1 MIIQDLIS
9 RVTRWGPCA
18 VLAVLAGAA
27 GLGLVR
33 ETMRPLVLPPMPI
46 VAEAPPPAPLM
57 VVVRGPLSGPVETAQ
72 YAVIAIR
79 NLFSASRGEPVEP
92 VAATAAG
99 PRPFLHGVVLDGPQS
114 RAYLEEPDS
123 QRVFGYA
130 VGDTVGG
137 GKLVRIM
144 DDRVVIQRRDGLV
157 EIMLKDPAKPQPA
170 PPGAPAP
177 NAATPAAPAP
187 PGPPATPE
195 GQAPVPVPQGTK

>member
-1 MIIQDLIS
+1 MIIQDLLS
-9 RVTRWGPCA
+9 RVTRWAPCA

-33 ETMRPLVLPPMPI
+33 ETMRPLALPPMPI
-46 VAEAPPPAPLM
+46 AADAPPPAPLM
-57 VVVRGPLSGPVETAQ
+57 VLARGPLSGPVETAQ

-92 VAATAAG
+92 AAATASG

-144 DDRVVIQRRDGLV
+144 DDRVVIQRRDGLM

-170 PPGAPAP
+170 P
-177 NAATPAAPAP
+177 NAATPGAPSPNGAPAS
-187 PGPPATPE
+187 PE
-195 GQAPVPVPQGTK
+195 GQAPAPAPQGTK